1 MPVAG
6 AAGFVAGNMGER
18 TVGAVRHVDE
28 LFGDLGGRTVHG
40 DVEDAS
46 FHHEGTALAPFGRD
60 HFVDEVAL
68 GRGAR
73 EVFEEKRRV

>member
-6 AAGFVAGNMGER
+6 AAGFVA
-18 TVGAVRHVDE
+18 
-28 LFGDLGGRTVHG
+28 VHG
-40 DVEDAS
+40 DVENAS
-46 FHHEGTALAPFGRD
+46 FHQEGTALAPFGRD